1 MFQGKN
7 PKKNFYEICP
17 TFSVISITIITH
29 LLSFFVLFFMA
40 NWEMF
45 CCKYNL
51 YQLECKKF
59 FNYWN
64 ATHLW
69 CSESF
74 SQPYFMYVICLWT
87 LYKVK
92 KIDFYSVHNIKTYL
106 LRKPCFDLH
115 IKQFPCCL
123 HKNFFTITMSLLE
136 ATAKTK
142 TNHFFSLSLIDS

>member
-29 LLSFFVLFFMA
+29 LLSFLFYFLMA

-74 SQPYFMYVICLWT
+74 SQPYCMYVICLWT
-87 LYKVK
+87 MYKVK

-115 IKQFPCCL
+115 IKIFFVVCIKISSPSPCRYWKQL
-123 HKNFFTITMSLLE
+123 PKPKQIIFFHSL
-136 ATAKTK
+136 T
-142 TNHFFSLSLIDS
+142 DS